1 MMRNPLRLPARS
13 PEPRSSASVT
23 SAAVCRCAGGMSE
36 WSRSENVAMG
46 TAWRKNGGVT
56 AREPHEILPD
66 DLLDRFRARAAV
78 HYRENSFPDDDLAE
92 LKDAGY
98 LAILV
103 PQELGGSGLGLAEA
117 SALQQRLAG
126 AAPAT
131 ALAINMHLVWTG
143 VAKVLADRGID
154 TLRFVQEGAVASEVF
169 AFGISEAGNDLV
181 LFGSGTDA
189 APLADGGYSF
199 TGTKIFTSLAP
210 VWTQLG
216 LHGLDTTSDDAPRM
230 VYAFVPRSE
239 EGSGRVVVRDDWDT
253 VGMRATQSRT
263 TELRGAVA
271 PADRIVRRLAP
282 GPNPDPLVFGIFS
295 VFELLLASVYTGIAR
310 RALELAADAAA
321 RRMSKRTGAAYSQDP
336 DIRWR
341 IADMA
346 LAYDALPPQIA
357 ALARDVDELADH
369 GARWFSLLAGVKH
382 RAATAAKAIVDE
394 AMLVAG
400 GSSYYS
406 ANELSRLYRDVL
418 AGLFHP
424 SDPESAHATV
434 ATAWLGPVEG

>member
-1 MMRNPLRLPARS
+1 MTAFD
-13 PEPRSSASVT
+13 PRD
-23 SAAVCRCAGGMSE
+23 
-36 WSRSENVAMG
+36 
-46 TAWRKNGGVT
+46 
-56 AREPHEILPD
+56 ILTD
-66 DLLDRFRARAAV
+66 DLLARLRERAAV
-78 HYRENSFPDDDLAE
+78 HDSENTFPDEDLAE

-98 LAILV
+98 LSVLV
-103 PQELGGSGLGLAEA
+103 PDALGGSGLGLAETC
-117 SALQQRLAG
+117 ALQQRLAG

-154 TLRFVQEGAVASEVF
+154 ALRFVQKGAAVGEVF

-189 APLADGGYSF
+189 APLPDGGYAF

-216 LHGLDTTSDDAPRM
+216 LHGLDTSSDDAPRL

-239 EGSGRVVVRDDWDT
+239 VQAGRVVVRDDWDT
-253 VGMRATQSRT
+253 LGMRATQSRT
-263 TELRGAVA
+263 TVLRDAVA
-271 PADRIVRRLAP
+271 PADRVVRRLAP

-310 RALELAADAAA
+310 RALELAVATAAE
-321 RRMSKRTGAAYSQDP
+321 RTSKRTGKAYSQDP
-336 DIRWR
+336 DIRRR

-346 LAYDALPPQIA
+346 LAYDALPPQIE
-357 ALARDVDELADH
+357 ALARDVDTLADH
-369 GARWFSLLAGVKH
+369 GPRWFSLLAGVKH
-382 RAATAAKAIVDE
+382 RAVVAAKQIVDD

-400 GSSYYS
+400 GSSYFS
-406 ANELSRLYRDVL
+406 GHELSRLYRDVL

-424 SDPESAHATV
+424 SDPESAHSTV
-434 ATAWLGPVEG
+434 ATAWLGPLED